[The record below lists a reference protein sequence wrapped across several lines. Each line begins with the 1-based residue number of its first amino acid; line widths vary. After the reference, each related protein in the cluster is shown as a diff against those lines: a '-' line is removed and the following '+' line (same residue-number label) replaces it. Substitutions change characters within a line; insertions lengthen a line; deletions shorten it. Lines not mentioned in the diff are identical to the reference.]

1 MRLTRE
7 ERGMLYRLAGRHSDI
22 GFIRGHLLREFGR
35 APSREVIAEAQKGL
49 NAYKSRN
56 SNSHKRSCAAGQHK
70 NYARKHS
77 GEAA

>member
-22 GFIRGHLLREFGR
+22 GFIRGHMLREFGR

-56 SNSHKRSCAAGQHK
+56 SSSHKRSCAAGQHK
-70 NYARKHS
+70 NYARKHA
-77 GEAA
+77 EEVA